1 MRYFFSVLIIL
12 SLVLFNIYLYFH
24 TEKKISEYEIIPP
37 FRTED
42 FTFSNQIDK
51 NSKLIHLKDKDEKTS
66 WIKFRE
72 SRYQKHDAE
81 IEFSLTHFKKGSIF
95 YPKNLSKIKIE
106 TCDPKPEKI
115 SLDLYLREAINVDKE
130 LRLPNSFFQNT
141 IVFEKEDN
149 IKNFELKIK
158 LNEEKVFP
166 NGIYIYTA
174 FIKTFPE
181 KEKTCISEISLY

>member
-1 MRYFFSVLIIL
+1 MRYSFSILIVI
-12 SLVLFNIYLYFH
+12 SLVFFNIYLYFH

-51 NSKLIHLKDKDEKTS
+51 NSKLIYLKDKNEKSS
-66 WIKFRE
+66 WIKHRE

-81 IEFSLTHFKKGSIF
+81 IEFSLTHFKKDSIF
-95 YPKNLSKIKIE
+95 YPKNFSEIQIV

-115 SLDLYLREAINVDKE
+115 IIDLYLREAINVDKE
-130 LRLPNSFFQNT
+130 LRLPNSFFQSS
-141 IVFEKEDN
+141 ILFEKEDV
-149 IKNFELKIK
+149 IKKFELKTK
-158 LNEEKVFP
+158 LKEEKNFP

-181 KEKTCISEISLY
+181 KEKTCISEISFH